1 MVTKPKVIHTF
12 QPRSLTCYSS
22 LSPPGL
28 RREEKRQR
36 GSVQHQP
43 SSQVRGEGGEAET
56 LGRKENAQTSR
67 AERFHNKAPESHR
80 FGNSASESA
89 FPTWKQHGLWN
100 PPRCMFKSR
109 LQYIPLGDLAW
120 GGSSGSSEPGF
131 PHFTKERPAQ
141 CLAPKGKAMTLVIH
155 SSESFLLSVSL
166 LLPLCKHPEGKKHC
180 PVWGQNILCLT
191 FSTTSHL
198 LHCG

>member
-1 MVTKPKVIHTF
+1 MLRDFTTRLQKVTDLGTL
-12 QPRSLTCYSS
+12 PRSQ
-22 LSPPGL
+22 LSPPGNNTDFGIPPDACL
-28 RREEKRQR
+28 NP
-36 GSVQHQP
+36 V
-43 SSQVRGEGGEAET
+43 SSIFHWVT
-56 LGRKENAQTSR
+56 LPG
-67 AERFHNKAPESHR
+67 
-80 FGNSASESA
+80 
-89 FPTWKQHGLWN
+89 
-100 PPRCMFKSR
+100 
-109 LQYIPLGDLAW
+109 

-141 CLAPKGKAMTLVIH
+141 CLAPKGKAMSLVIH
-155 SSESFLLSVSL
+155 SSESLLLSVSL